1 MNKIETIHMYVCMQ
15 NTYTHREIYLFIS
28 IKGHKELGMEIQ
40 CDLVT
45 GLSNHMS
52 PAGMHEAFSFPT

>member
-1 MNKIETIHMYVCMQ
+1 MNKIEAIDMQ
-15 NTYTHREIYLFIS
+15 REREREREMPFIS

-40 CDLVT
+40 CHLVT
-45 GLSNHMS
+45 GLSNQLL

>member
-1 MNKIETIHMYVCMQ
+1 MNKIEAIHMYVCMQ
-15 NTYTHREIYLFIS
+15 NTYTQRDIPFIS

-40 CDLVT
+40 CHLVT
-45 GLSNHMS
+45 GLSNQLS